1 MIGEADGDFGGCQV
15 VMIQGGGKRCW
26 GGLIRKDLR
35 VEIGTLRPVDI
46 FRNQAPARRLF
57 QARNGT
63 AWSWA

>member
-1 MIGEADGDFGGCQV
+1 MGIFGVRQV
-15 VMIQGGGKRCW
+15 VMIQGGRKRCL

-35 VEIGTLRPVDI
+35 AEIGTLRPVDI
-46 FRNQAPARRLF
+46 FRDQAPAHPLF